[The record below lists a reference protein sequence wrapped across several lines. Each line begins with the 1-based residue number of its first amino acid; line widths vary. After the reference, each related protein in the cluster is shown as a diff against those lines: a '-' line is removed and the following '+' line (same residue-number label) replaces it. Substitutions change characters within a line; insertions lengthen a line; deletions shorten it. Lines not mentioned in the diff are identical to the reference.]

1 MSNLTSNAAVRGRPF
16 SKGNP
21 GRKPGSQNRATLLA
35 SELLDEK
42 REQRVQKA
50 IEMALNGD
58 SQMIK
63 FLLGRILPRERTV
76 ELTIAAFD
84 SADDAV
90 EVTSPARP

>member
-1 MSNLTSNAAVRGRPF
+1 MQL
-16 SKGNP
+16 
-21 GRKPGSQNRATLLA
+21 
-35 SELLDEK
+35 
-42 REQRVQKA
+42 VQKA

-76 ELTIAAFD
+76 ELTIPAFD